1 MWYVHTT
8 EYLSALKRKET
19 LTHVTSGMSPEDV
32 MLSEIS
38 QSQKDKLL
46 YESTQMRYL
55 EKLNS

>member
-1 MWYVHTT
+1 M
-8 EYLSALKRKET
+8 
-19 LTHVTSGMSPEDV
+19 LTHVTTGMSPEDV

-55 EKLNS
+55 EKFNS

>member
-8 EYLSALKRKET
+8 EYHSALKGKEM
-19 LTHVTSGMSPEDV
+19 LTHATTGISPEDV

-46 YESTQMRYL
+46 YDSTHRRYL
-55 EKLNS
+55 EKSNP